1 MPTNYGY
8 TDNIPAGGNNPSQ
21 DRPLM
26 TENFNSIDGLIGEDH
41 VSFNLAN
48 GGFHNQIRMPTMTN
62 MPSPANRI
70 SSSITEY
77 AKVSGQ
83 SQLFITNGQSTNE
96 YQLTLMDNTNAP
108 TFGVFTG
115 VTYAPNSLTGSAGW
129 TFLPGGLRLQY
140 GTVDSGSFSTSEVIF
155 PIAYTTVYIVT
166 INYVSTSLR
175 TWQLSSYDNNGF
187 TFIRDS
193 NASARFFTWSAI
205 GI

>member
-48 GGFHNQIRMPTMTN
+48 GGFHNQIRMPTMSN

-108 TFGVFTG
+108 TFGQFTG
-115 VTYAPNSLTGSAGW
+115 VTYSPSGFTGSAGW
-129 TFLPGGLRLQY
+129 TFLPGGLRYQY
-140 GTVDSGSFSTSEVIF
+140 GTFDPGSSSFGTINF
-155 PIAYTTVYIVT
+155 PIAYTEVFIVT
-166 INYVSTSLR
+166 INYVSSSLR
-175 TWQLSSYDNNGF
+175 LWQLLSYDDSGF
-187 TFIRDS
+187 NFIRDS
-193 NASARFFTWSAI
+193 NSSARSFTWSAI